1 VAPPKTRLASAA
13 LTSASEPGPATG
25 RTPNINVS
33 SIANDNTPND
43 NTANDNTAE
52 SVVHRAL
59 SIVTSF
65 SYAEPVLG
73 ISEISRRLDLPKS
86 TVHRLLATLVTE
98 GFVERTHD
106 GRYRLSLKLYEI
118 GQQVVSSHRVRRHA
132 HLPLEKLRNES
143 GEASHLAVLA
153 GADVVYLDRYETP
166 QLMRLF
172 TRSGRRSAAHTT
184 SSGKCLLAFGTQ
196 ADVDVVIAAGL
207 PKMGPRTITSKSQLT
222 RALVDIR
229 KAGHAI
235 SVDETAMGVVSVGAP
250 IFDEVGSCV
259 AAVSIAGP
267 SSRMSSDAVDRGVRL
282 VVKAAAVIS
291 RALRDEALAQAPQR

>member
-1 VAPPKTRLASAA
+1 VT
-13 LTSASEPGPATG
+13 SEPTS
-25 RTPNINVS
+25 T
-33 SIANDNTPND
+33 NDNTP
-43 NTANDNTAE
+43 E
-52 SVVHRAL
+52 SVVRRAL
-59 SIVTSF
+59 SVVTAF

-86 TVHRLLATLVTE
+86 TVHRLLATLTAE

-132 HLPLEKLRNES
+132 HLPLEKLRSDS

-153 GADVVYLDRYETP
+153 GADVVYLDRFETP

-196 ADVDVVIAAGL
+196 ADVDAVIAAGL
-207 PKMGPRTITSKSQLT
+207 PKMGPRTITTKSQLN
-222 RALVDIR
+222 RALIDIR
-229 KAGHAI
+229 KAGHAV
-235 SVDETAMGVVSVGAP
+235 SVDETAVGVVSVGAP

-267 SSRMSSDAVDRGVRL
+267 SSRMGQDMVDRGVRL
-282 VVKAAAVIS
+282 VVKTAAVIS
-291 RALRDEALAQAPQR
+291 RALKDDALSNAPVR